1 MATLTSQPLPPTL
14 NEPTEETGHNKK
26 EKRDDE
32 FTVATV
38 RRGTNKETQ

>member
-1 MATLTSQPLPPTL
+1 MAALTSQALPPTL
-14 NEPTEETGHNKK
+14 NEPTEETGRSKK
-26 EKRDDE
+26 EKKDDE